1 MFRCDCNG
9 VSSAR
14 AGGDGGGG
22 RRRRGGGAAAVHA
35 RVRRTEPRARLRVLP
50 LVPEV
55 SYCLLAFFFIF
66 DFCKKKKCQ
75 NTCLAKKDRAF

>member
-1 MFRCDCNG
+1 MQRPLVFRCDCNG

-55 SYCLLAFFFIF
+55 SYCLLAFFFSFLIF
-66 DFCKKKKCQ
+66 VRKRNVK
-75 NTCLAKKDRAF
+75 TLV